1 VSGIELTGFPE
12 MLRALDSLI
21 ARAGTETPRKAAEEM
36 GRVAGDEIQRQLA
49 LSSHPPRTKTP
60 SAPGEPPSMITG
72 ALRASVNQT
81 QSFGELGHWEV
92 HRAPTTVYA
101 RIQELGGWTG
111 AGHQTYLPPRPYVR
125 PALDIARDKIQDAAI
140 DVFRDLVE
148 GA

>member
-12 MLRALDSLI
+12 MMKALDSLI
-21 ARAGTETPRKAAEEM
+21 DRAGTDAPRKAAEAM
-36 GRVAGDEIQRQLA
+36 GRVAGDEIQRQLS

-72 ALRASVNQT
+72 ALRGSVNQT
-81 QSFGELGHWEV
+81 QSFGDVGHWEV

-111 AGHQTYLPPRPYVR
+111 RGHLTYLPPRPYVR
-125 PALDIARDKIQDAAI
+125 PALNIAQGKIHDAAV

-148 GA
+148 GT